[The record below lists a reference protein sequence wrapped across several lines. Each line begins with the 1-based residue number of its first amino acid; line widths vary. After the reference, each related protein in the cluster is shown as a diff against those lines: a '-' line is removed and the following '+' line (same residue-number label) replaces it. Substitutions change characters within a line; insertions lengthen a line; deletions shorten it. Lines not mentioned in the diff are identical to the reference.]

1 MSDDYMSDIQQ
12 DIDKLNSARNAREEF
27 GKFAKWMLKG
37 TAAVGVGALAIH
49 FAIVNPLYDEQPL
62 LDAQKEMD
70 NGTLVVPPEFFA
82 VYQEKCIRHEIG
94 NNNEMAVNFEAM
106 DSDEI
111 INLKNVYADALQ
123 ECADQAFQEQEFTQ
137 REYVQSFE
145 KNTTF
150 LNIGLNSLSVISMYL
165 GLYGWAAHSRRRT
178 EAKITK
184 RERDRK
190 AFDI

>member
-27 GKFAKWMLKG
+27 GKFAKLMLKG

-70 NGTLVVPPEFFA
+70 NGILVVPPEFFA

-111 INLKNVYADALQ
+111 INLKNVYADVLQ
-123 ECADQAFQEQEFTQ
+123 ECSDRKYQEQDLTQ

-145 KNTTF
+145 KNATF
-150 LNIGLNSLSVISMYL
+150 LNMGLNSLAGIGLYL
-165 GLYGWAAHSRRRT
+165 GVYGWAAHSRRRT
-178 EAKITK
+178 EAKIAK